1 MEIATVHVLTALY
14 ALAHRLALAPE
25 DAAEVERHGAGLSPE
40 LWRQSKG
47 LFREADHHGAGS
59 HLDLGFTALLLLW
72 LDVPD
77 EDAFAKAFGVRLDE
91 ALDRDRG
98 SLGVVAHVIESRS
111 APGPEELSYLVTLAW
126 CRRAGRLMASLPETA
141 RAAIEALE
149 HALDHCPS
157 SGGFRRQLLECL
169 GAASAACGDE
179 EREAHARERIEA
191 LDREDEARNVEE
203 AVHVVTARIVSILW
217 CLAHDDCLL
226 EAERGLD
233 PGIERSPG
241 VWAAV
246 RRAVEAGRVED
257 LPVPVATFEAWSRG
271 AGLAG
276 ATLRACLEQSA
287 AAGLLPDMVRAV
299 GRVWGGEE
307 PCELAPSPGAYHVID
322 AAFVRRRAL
331 ECDWHQLPG
340 EAPNIWYA
348 AHQSARKPE
357 TLVRV
362 ALIRHMHGVLHRC
375 GDLDPL
381 AAASVYL
388 DRAAECEARGAH
400 EEERSAL
407 AHAVLFIDRVD
418 GRPEYRGYGE
428 VCLATACWRAGDIA
442 RALAMLEGIEGPT
455 AREAL
460 AKIAA
465 KEPEREAL
473 RCAELAFE
481 REGDLGSG
489 CRLPWAHHAAGHTA
503 RAHQV
508 GSEMCGLF
516 PEEAAAWTTLAGV
529 LYEQGRYRDAL
540 EPARTAL
547 EKAQD
552 GPGRVLLARILNA
565 VGPEGREESRA
576 LAVAG
581 IEGHP
586 DREVLGASDLAQ
598 LARIAHDGGA
608 DLSLCR
614 RADDH
619 VWSRRDT
626 EALPDESIGAAV
638 ARRCDG
644 VWAPDAPGWLA
655 RLAEA
660 ADEQPLEIARFIVE
674 RVDSLVYY
682 RELAHRALYLL
693 DPSEELDAGRPL
705 GSRARAYLKDRYGYD
720 AQSEAALAA
729 GRAAVSLGY
738 GGPVTGEVVE
748 PAVHWEPHV
757 GAIKAAFG
765 VDGAVRLSCE
775 RARPG
780 RLLRPG
786 RGGSSGNRPAHLG
799 SGRRADWVG
808 RVGGLAR
815 RAPGRRRGPRG
826 RAAHRHPRSDGEPV
840 RAGEP
845 ERRRNPRGHLA
856 YAMARDGAAVS
867 TGEAACQSGRLAMT
881 FFHLQSD
888 RAGADQRA
896 DHDAFGPERGPVVA
910 RSGRDVFAIA
920 DQSSAQS

>member
-1 MEIATVHVLTALY
+1 M
-14 ALAHRLALAPE
+14 
-25 DAAEVERHGAGLSPE
+25 
-40 LWRQSKG
+40 
-47 LFREADHHGAGS
+47 
-59 HLDLGFTALLLLW
+59 
-72 LDVPD
+72 
-77 EDAFAKAFGVRLDE
+77 
-91 ALDRDRG
+91 
-98 SLGVVAHVIESRS
+98 
-111 APGPEELSYLVTLAW
+111 
-126 CRRAGRLMASLPETA
+126 
-141 RAAIEALE
+141 
-149 HALDHCPS
+149 
-157 SGGFRRQLLECL
+157 
-169 GAASAACGDE
+169 
-179 EREAHARERIEA
+179 
-191 LDREDEARNVEE
+191 
-203 AVHVVTARIVSILW
+203 
-217 CLAHDDCLL
+217 
-226 EAERGLD
+226 
-233 PGIERSPG
+233 
-241 VWAAV
+241 
-246 RRAVEAGRVED
+246 
-257 LPVPVATFEAWSRG
+257 
-271 AGLAG
+271 
-276 ATLRACLEQSA
+276 TLRACLEQSA

-307 PCELAPSPGAYHVID
+307 PCELAPSPGAYHARD
-322 AAFVRRRAL
+322 AAFGRRRAL
-331 ECDWHQLPG
+331 ECDWRPLPG
-340 EAPNIWYA
+340 EWPNIWYEV
-348 AHQSARKPE
+348 HQGARRPE
-357 TLVRV
+357 TLERA
-362 ALIRHMHGVLHRC
+362 ALIRRMHGVLHRC
-375 GDLDPL
+375 GALDPL

-400 EEERSAL
+400 EEERTAL
-407 AHAVLFIDRVD
+407 AHAVLFVRRVD

-442 RALAMLEGIEGPT
+442 RALAMLEGIETPT
-455 AREAL
+455 AREVLGRL
-460 AKIAA
+460 AEQ
-465 KEPEREAL
+465 EPEREAL

-508 GSEMCGLF
+508 GREMCGLF
-516 PEEAAAWTTLAGV
+516 PEEAAAWTTLAEM
-529 LYEQGRYRDAL
+529 LCEQGRYRDAL

-644 VWAPDAPGWLA
+644 VWAEDAPGWLA

-693 DPSEELDAGRPL
+693 DPELDAGRPL
-705 GSRARAYLKDRYGYD
+705 GSRARASLKERFGLD
-720 AQSEAALAA
+720 AKSEAALAA

-765 VDGAVRLSCE
+765 VDGAVRL
-775 RARPG
+775 RASELAQGAFFGPDGAGAREIV
-780 RLLRPG
+780 LLIETLDDELIGWVEWAAWRGALQDVAEG
-786 RGGSSGNRPAHLG
+786 RGGGLRTGTRDRMAHLFALVNR
-799 SGRRADWVG
+799 SGDEI
-808 RVGGLAR
+808 
-815 RAPGRRRGPRG
+815 
-826 RAAHRHPRSDGEPV
+826 RAATWPTRWHET
-840 RAGEP
+840 
-845 ERRRNPRGHLA
+845 ERR
-856 YAMARDGAAVS
+856 
-867 TGEAACQSGRLAMT
+867 
-881 FFHLQSD
+881 
-888 RAGADQRA
+888 
-896 DHDAFGPERGPVVA
+896 
-910 RSGRDVFAIA
+910 
-920 DQSSAQS
+920 